1 MLGLMDLSAAVL
13 QRKSCQ
19 VQPRLLQL
27 QESSFERMV
36 KPKHSLISVR
46 QRAQFPEVL
55 ILQFEE

>member
-1 MLGLMDLSAAVL
+1 MLGLVDLSAGVL
-13 QRKSCQ
+13 QESCQ

-46 QRAQFPEVL
+46 QRAQFPDVL
-55 ILQFEE
+55 ILQLEE